1 LNGHA
6 EVASALLKRGADVL
20 AIDSLGQSPL
30 HTAAL
35 RGHQRLARVLLDAG
49 AVRASVDLEATN
61 DKGLT
66 SLQLAVG
73 GGHTEVAK
81 LLGAMRVLLA
91 AEWRYTDGQTLLHW
105 AASTGHAEEAKVL
118 LDAGSNVA
126 AQDRTGKTPLRFAVE
141 GGHATVAT
149 VLLDAGASMG
159 DTAETDLRC
168 AKPSILKPQP

>member
-1 LNGHA
+1 
-6 EVASALLKRGADVL
+6 VASVLLKRGAYVS
-20 AIDSLGQSPL
+20 AIDSLGQTPL

-49 AVRASVDLEATN
+49 AVLASADLQQATN
-61 DKGLT
+61 GKGLT

-91 AEWRYTDGQTLLHW
+91 AGWRYKDGQTLLHW

-159 DTAETDLRC
+159 DTAEKNLRC
-168 AKPSILKPQP
+168 VKPSVLNPEP